1 VTDYDLVFWGEM
13 PMSDQVIHEMMKGD
27 TMEKELEIKEDVPGA
42 EAVPG
47 LGLGEVLKYAGLLE
61 KIIPI
66 LLAGEGEF
74 DFKFKGVRKHIAI
87 TNLT

>member
-1 VTDYDLVFWGEM
+1 MTTYDPAFWSEAQIT
-13 PMSDQVIHEMMKGD
+13 SRYIDRILEGD

-42 EAVPG
+42 DAAPG
-47 LGLGEVLKYAGLLE
+47 LGLGDVIKYAGLLE

-74 DFKFKGVRKHIAI
+74 DFKFHGINKHIAI